1 MGATRAAAGVAIGLA
16 DSIEEAIHSVPSVPK
31 IAFVTKPRPYRQLDG
46 VLREATDVDLVAR
59 IMSMGHLHRAYAL
72 TGAICTTVA
81 AQIPGTLVHEAVS
94 DRVQASGGR
103 RLGHPSGVMDL
114 SASIH
119 KEGNRC
125 YVEKPSPTL
134 PPRRL
139 MEGDIYIPV

>member
-72 TGAICTTVA
+72 TGAICTTVP
-81 AQIPGTLVHEAVS
+81 AQIPRTLVHEAVA
-94 DRVQASGGR
+94 DRRQ
-103 RLGHPSGVMDL
+103 PSGALVP
-114 SASIH
+114 
-119 KEGNRC
+119 GN
-125 YVEKPSPTL
+125 
-134 PPRRL
+134 PPRV
-139 MEGDIYIPV
+139 M